1 MFRLEAR
8 PALKGQIG
16 PCVWKDAM
24 LRLTAE
30 ESIKPVMLPP
40 GRAKLTTNP
49 APTGSGTCAN
59 TIGTVRV
66 ARCKGPTAALPT

>member
-1 MFRLEAR
+1 
-8 PALKGQIG
+8 
-16 PCVWKDAM
+16 M